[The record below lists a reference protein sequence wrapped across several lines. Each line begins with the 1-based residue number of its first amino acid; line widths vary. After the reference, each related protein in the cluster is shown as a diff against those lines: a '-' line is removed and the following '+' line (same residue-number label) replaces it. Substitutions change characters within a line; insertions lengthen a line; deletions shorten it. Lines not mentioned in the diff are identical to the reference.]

1 MTTSAYG
8 SAATAELIA
17 AAPVDQH
24 PPRRR
29 RRPKSGS
36 VGRWIILIICGIYFV
51 GPLIAAISFT
61 VQDPHGGITFS
72 AYRQIFAKPA
82 TGQIGFTTALV
93 YSIEIA
99 VVTIVLTMGLMLPT
113 QLLLHLRLPKW
124 RPLVEVITLLP
135 LVFPPVVLVVGI
147 SDVYTFA
154 APGRGST
161 SSGGPLYEILKFI
174 RDNSHPLLLAMVY
187 VILSLPFVYRAL
199 DAGIR
204 SIDVKTLV
212 EAARNLGASWFT
224 VLFRVLMPCLRTA
237 LINAGF
243 LCFALVMGE
252 YTIASILLYTKP
264 FPVWLAQLPTTS
276 GQVQS
281 AISVFSLLLV
291 EVLLLLIGAL
301 NWRRAAEK
309 KG

>member
-1 MTTSAYG
+1 MTTTGYG
-8 SAATAELIA
+8 TAAVTDIVA

-24 PPRRR
+24 PNQRR
-29 RRPKSGS
+29 RRPRSGN
-36 VGRWIILIICGIYFV
+36 VGRWVILLIAAIYFI
-51 GPLIAAISFT
+51 GPLVAAISFT

-72 AYRQIFAKPA
+72 AYRMIFAKPA
-82 TGQIGFTTALV
+82 NGQIGFTSALV

-99 VVTIVLTMGLMLPT
+99 VVTIVFTMALMLPT
-113 QLLLHLRLPKW
+113 QLLLHLKYPQW

-147 SDVYTFA
+147 SDVYTYA
-154 APGRGST
+154 APARGST
-161 SSGGPLYEILKFI
+161 SSGGFLYEFLRYI
-174 RDNSHPLLLAMVY
+174 RGNGHPLLLALVY

-204 SIDVKTLV
+204 SIDVSTLV
-212 EAARNLGASWFT
+212 EAARNLGAGWLT

-252 YTIASILLYTKP
+252 YTIASILLYNKP